1 MRYYLLALA
10 LSLGVSGCGGSGRD
24 VYVGGYQVP
33 DGASIFSIRSGVAS
47 QIDSGVAG
55 YAIAVTANPNR
66 TASYR
71 LVWIGDG
78 AQISHFYGSIYSL
91 ENFARFAPG
100 CGGAC
105 RLEQG
110 DYVSRPIAVAGG
122 QRIDFD
128 TYTASGFD
136 GIDFV
141 TSVEPVYF
149 ELYVDDRDAQSVT
162 FFPSGVD
169 GQLAVPASN
178 PFALSFQ

>member
-10 LSLGVSGCGGSGRD
+10 LCLGVSGCGGGRD
-24 VYVGGYQVP
+24 VYVGGDRVP
-33 DGASIFSIRSGVAS
+33 DNAAIFAIQSGVAS

-66 TASYR
+66 TATYR
-71 LVWIGDG
+71 AVWIGNG
-78 AQISHFYGSIYSL
+78 AQTSHFTGSVYSL
-91 ENFARFAPG
+91 EFFDRFAPG
-100 CGGAC
+100 CGGVC
-105 RLEQG
+105 KLEEG

-141 TSVEPVYF
+141 ASLEPVYF
-149 ELYVDDRDAQSVT
+149 ELYVDGRPANRVT
-162 FFPSGVD
+162 FFPSAARG
-169 GQLAVPASN
+169 GQIAAPASN
-178 PFALSFQ
+178 PFGLSFQ